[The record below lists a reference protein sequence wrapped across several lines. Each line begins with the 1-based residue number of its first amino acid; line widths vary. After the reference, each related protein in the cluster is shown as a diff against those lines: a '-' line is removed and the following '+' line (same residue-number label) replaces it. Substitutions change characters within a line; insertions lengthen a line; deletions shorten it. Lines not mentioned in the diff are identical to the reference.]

1 MTIGINGWETTK
13 TVFDVLIIGAG
24 PAALIMASALAHHGL
39 SLQGLAPKHP
49 HTPWPNTYGVWCDE
63 LETLGLSDLLGH
75 RWQNTVSYFGREVAT
90 EPTRHHRDY
99 GLFDKDK
106 LQQHLLDQL
115 GAMTWQLGKAAAI
128 THTDN
133 YSCVTT
139 ESGDELKAKLVIDTT
154 GHQAALVKRPMPKN
168 PPVSYQVA
176 YGIVGKFSKPPVA
189 PGQFSLMDYRAGHL
203 SAAELA
209 GPPTFLYAMD
219 LGDDVFFVEE
229 TSLALAPALAYDT
242 LKDRLQKRLSAEGV
256 EVSEIDHTEYCLFP
270 MNLPL
275 PDLNQRVL
283 GFGGAA
289 SMVHPATGYM
299 VGAMLRR
306 APTVGDAIANAIA
319 NGAEGSA
326 IANIG
331 WHTLWT
337 TERLRKHHIYQF
349 GLETLMRFNH
359 RELCQ
364 FFDSFFKLPQ
374 AKWSGFLADTLS
386 PFELVMAM
394 VTMFG
399 QTTNPV
405 RGGLMGGVGTDGQ
418 LLLKSLIGTA

>member
-1 MTIGINGWETTK
+1 
-13 TVFDVLIIGAG
+13 
-24 PAALIMASALAHHGL
+24 MASALAHHGL
-39 SLQGLAPKHP
+39 SLQGLAPTAP
-49 HTPWPNTYGVWCDE
+49 DAPWPNTYGVWCDE
-63 LETLGLSDLLGH
+63 LADLGLSHLLGH
-75 RWQNTVSYFGREVAT
+75 RWQNTVSYFGQAASTQAT
-90 EPTRHHRDY
+90 HHRRDY
-99 GLFDKDK
+99 GLFDKHT
-106 LQQHLLDQL
+106 LQQHFLDQL
-115 GAMTWQLGKAAAI
+115 QTMTWHRGKAAAV
-128 THTDN
+128 THGDDH
-133 YSCVTT
+133 SCVTT
-139 ESGDELKAKLVIDTT
+139 EAGEELQAKLIIDTT
-154 GHQAALVKRPMPKN
+154 GHNAALVQRPASAHA
-168 PPVSYQVA
+168 PVAYQVA

-189 PGQFSLMDYRAGHL
+189 PGQFSLMDYRAEHL
-203 SAAELA
+203 SAEQLG

-219 LGDDVFFVEE
+219 LGEDVFFVEE
-229 TSLALAPALAYDT
+229 TSLALAPAMAYDT
-242 LKDRLQKRLSAEGV
+242 LKERLQQRLEADGV
-256 EVSEIDHTEYCLFP
+256 AVSEVHHTEHCLFP
-270 MNLPL
+270 MNQPL

-306 APTVGDAIANAIA
+306 APEVGDAIATALA
-319 NGAEGSA
+319 HGAVGEELA
-326 IANIG
+326 KAG
-331 WHTLWT
+331 WQTLWT

-374 AKWSGFLADTLS
+374 TKWSGFLADTLT

-394 VTMFG
+394 VTMFS

-418 LLLKSLIGTA
+418 LLLKSLIGSP